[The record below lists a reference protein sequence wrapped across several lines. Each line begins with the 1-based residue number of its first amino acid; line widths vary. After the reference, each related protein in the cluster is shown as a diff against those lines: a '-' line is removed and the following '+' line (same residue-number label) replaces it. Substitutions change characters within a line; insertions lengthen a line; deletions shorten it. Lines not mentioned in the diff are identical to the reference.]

1 MTFKNINDWHNKADL
16 SFASQSKKQIEVP
29 IIDSHFSQL
38 DSINSD
44 DCTKSKK
51 KKPNLKIEDLQAE
64 KKVQSDQVKFKRYQI
79 DQQTTR
85 NTISYTSSKD

>member
-1 MTFKNINDWHNKADL
+1 M
-16 SFASQSKKQIEVP
+16 P

-79 DQQTTR
+79 D
-85 NTISYTSSKD
+85 